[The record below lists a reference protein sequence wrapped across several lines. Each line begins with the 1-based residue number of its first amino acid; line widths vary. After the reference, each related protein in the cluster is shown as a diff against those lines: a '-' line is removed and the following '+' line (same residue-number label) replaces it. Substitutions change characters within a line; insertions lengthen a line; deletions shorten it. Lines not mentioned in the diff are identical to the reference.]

1 MGPTMDLERPTPP
14 ASDTDARLTR
24 RLARGAAGTFALNVA
39 SSVLNLLIA
48 VVLTRVLSLPDYG
61 LVVFVIAV
69 VMLLSVPAGLG
80 LDRLLTRRV
89 AVHDRRGELADAR
102 AVVSGSRTLA
112 LAAAGLIG
120 AGAAIVTLIASAG
133 VASPVAIAMWV
144 GLAALPLATWNRV
157 QQGATLGMR
166 RIVAAQAPEM
176 LVRPLAFISFV
187 GLAVLIV
194 GIPLSPQLVL
204 GLFVLSFGCAVAI
217 GTLFLVRGMRAPGGS
232 AGAKRTFPSIR
243 SAASFAILSG
253 AAVINNQA
261 GIILLGILATTE
273 LSGLYGAAARLA
285 LLIPFALTAINAVL
299 SPTAAR
305 LWDAGRL
312 EELRRLVTLSARVTL
327 VCSLP
332 PTLAFILFGGWFL
345 DLAYPPA
352 FRAAAPALAILSLG
366 QLANAAMGSAGA
378 LLTMAH
384 RERQAAF
391 GVSIGA
397 GVTVVAS
404 VLLIPVMGVEGAAW
418 AGALSLATWNV
429 WLAVMTRRELG
440 IDSTALGL
448 HPRSRD
454 GDRIRTR
461 DELGEASDA

>member
-1 MGPTMDLERPTPP
+1 MVVESPAPP
-14 ASDTDARLTR
+14 ATEPDGRLTR
-24 RLARGAAGTFALNVA
+24 RLARGAAGTFALNIA
-39 SSVLNLLIA
+39 NSVLNLLIA
-48 VVLTRVLSLPDYG
+48 VVLTRVLSLSDYG
-61 LVVFVIAV
+61 LVIFVIAV

-80 LDRLLTRRV
+80 LDRLLTQRV

-102 AVVSGSRTLA
+102 AVVSGSRMLA
-112 LAAAGLIG
+112 LAAAGLLA
-120 AGAAIVTLIASAG
+120 AGAALVTLIASDG

-176 LVRPLAFISFV
+176 LVRPLAFVSLV
-187 GLAVLIV
+187 GLAVLV
-194 GIPLSPQLVL
+194 AGPPLSPQLVL
-204 GLFVLSFGCAVAI
+204 GLFVLSFACAVAI
-217 GTLFLVRGMRAPGGS
+217 GTVFLVRGMRVPGNAPANRRS
-232 AGAKRTFPSIR
+232 YPSIR
-243 SAASFAILSG
+243 SAASFAIISG

-327 VCSLP
+327 ICSVP
-332 PTLAFILFGGWFL
+332 PALAFILFGGWFL
-345 DLAYPPA
+345 DLAFPPA
-352 FRAAAPALAILSLG
+352 FTAAAPALAILSLG
-366 QLANAAMGSAGA
+366 QLANAAMGSAGT

-384 RERQAAF
+384 RERQAAV
-391 GVSIGA
+391 GVTIGA
-397 GVTVVAS
+397 AVTVLAS
-404 VLLIPVMGVEGAAW
+404 VLLIPVLGVEGAAW
-418 AGALSLATWNV
+418 AGALSLVTWNV

-454 GDRIRTR
+454 GDAMRIP
-461 DELGEASDA
+461 DELGEATDA

>member
-1 MGPTMDLERPTPP
+1 MDLEPP
-14 ASDTDARLTR
+14 ASPAPEADGGLTR
-24 RLARGAAGTFALNVA
+24 RLARGAAGTFLLNVT

-48 VVLTRVLSLPDYG
+48 VVLSRVLSLSDYG

-69 VMLLSVPAGLG
+69 VMLLAVPAGLG

-102 AVVSGSRTLA
+102 AVVSGSRTLT
-112 LAAAGLIG
+112 LAAAGLLG
-120 AGAAIVTLIASAG
+120 AGAALITLIASDG
-133 VASPVAIAMWV
+133 MASPVAIAVWI
-144 GLAALPLATWNRV
+144 GLAALPLATWNRI

-166 RIVAAQAPEM
+166 RIVAAQTPEM
-176 LVRPLAFISFV
+176 VVRPLAFISLV
-187 GLAVLIV
+187 GLAVAIV
-194 GIPLSPQLVL
+194 GMPLSPQLVL
-204 GLFVLSFGCAVAI
+204 ALFVLSFACAVAI
-217 GTLFLVRGMRAPGGS
+217 GAILLIRGMRIPGDAP
-232 AGAKRTFPSIR
+232 AARRTIPSLR
-243 SAASFAILSG
+243 SAAPFAMLGG

-285 LLIPFALTAINAVL
+285 LLIPFALTAVNAVL

-305 LWDAGRL
+305 LWDAGRI

-327 VCSLP
+327 ICSLP
-332 PTLAFILFGGWFL
+332 PVLAFILFGSWFL
-345 DLAYPPA
+345 DLAFPPA
-352 FRAAAPALAILSLG
+352 FTAAAPALAILSLG
-366 QLANAAMGSAGA
+366 QLANAAMGPAGA

-384 RERQAAF
+384 RERQAAV
-391 GVSIGA
+391 GVTIGA
-397 GVTVVAS
+397 LVTVIAS
-404 VLLIPVMGVEGAAW
+404 VLLIPSMGVEGAAW

-429 WLAVMTRRELG
+429 WLAIMTRRELG

-448 HPRSRD
+448 HPRSRG
-454 GDRIRTR
+454 GDRLGAR